1 MLVLNR
7 QPGEA
12 IVIGDGIRIV
22 VLSSDRRG
30 VRLGIEAPLSTI
42 ILREELVKEVAS
54 ENDRASDPD
63 AAAAW
68 VGRLQPRKHRGDAS
82 N

>member
-30 VRLGIEAPLSTI
+30 VRLGIEAPSTML
-42 ILREELVKEVAS
+42 ILREELVREVAS
-54 ENDRASDPD
+54 ENDRASNPD
-63 AAAAW
+63 AAQPWAAK
-68 VGRLQPRKHRGDAS
+68 LQPRQRRGDS
-82 N
+82 HD

>member
-12 IVIGDGIRIV
+12 IVIGEGIRIV

-30 VRLGIEAPLSTI
+30 VRLGIEAPLSTV
-42 ILREELVKEVAS
+42 ILREELVREVAS
-54 ENDRASDPD
+54 ENDRASNPD

-68 VGRLQPRKHRGDAS
+68 VARLQPRKDHRD
-82 N
+82 